1 MTSWTWTKYLIK
13 LKGVKWFI
21 IKWAQLLGQSGLDS
35 KAAPFSLRGTSRT
48 RLFTFVLDAF
58 STSSVSPD
66 TCIQVQKSSPM
77 WHETRCWIYLSW
89 LCFCWP
95 NLNICLHSS
104 NFKQSES
111 WFINCQ
117 NLLLI
122 SGLSFKHFK
131 SVFIFLS
138 IASRQHLVVMLHLPF
153 KAFCLPSTWMLSIH
167 LSHQRKLSLF
177 ELLSHPHATYCL
189 NLHVTNLLTI

>member
-1 MTSWTWTKYLIK
+1 MLSPLLLYLRTHAFKYKNPLPC
-13 LKGVKWFI
+13 GRRPVAEFTC
-21 IKWAQLLGQSGLDS
+21 LDCVS
-35 KAAPFSLRGTSRT
+35 ADPIWI
-48 RLFTFVLDAF
+48 
-58 STSSVSPD
+58 SVY
-66 TCIQVQKSSPM
+66 I
-77 WHETRCWIYLSW
+77 
-89 LCFCWP
+89 
-95 NLNICLHSS
+95 SS

-138 IASRQHLVVMLHLPF
+138 IASRQHLVIMLHLPF
-153 KAFCLPSTWMLSIH
+153 KAFCLPSTWMLSIR